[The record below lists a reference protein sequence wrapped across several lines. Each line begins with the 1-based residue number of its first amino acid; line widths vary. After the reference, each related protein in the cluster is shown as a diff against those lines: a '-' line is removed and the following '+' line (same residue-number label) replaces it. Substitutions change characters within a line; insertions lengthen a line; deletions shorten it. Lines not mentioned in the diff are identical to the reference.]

1 MPYAAVAKFLSANL
15 QAGHRR
21 LAVACSGG
29 MDSVCLLDL
38 LVSLQPLHGCSLH
51 VMHVHHGLNPH
62 ADEWAERVVRLAE
75 HYRLPHHILRV
86 RIESGGSLEEAAR
99 TARYQAIGRLLQ
111 PGDVLLT
118 GHHRQDQAETVL
130 LQLFRGSGAAG
141 LAAMRPVSRIPFG
154 SPEIPLWRPLLEVP
168 RAALLAYA
176 EQQALNW
183 VEDDSN
189 ADVRHTR
196 NFLRRQVMP
205 LLEQRWPQA
214 DRLLAGTAER
224 MQEADRLMTD
234 LAELDWRSAAD
245 ADNTL
250 SIPMML
256 TLSQPRQ
263 ANLLRFWI
271 RRAGFDVPDREG
283 LKRLINEVC
292 QARPDGAPLFVW
304 RQLEIRRYRERL
316 FLLTATDT
324 KVMDRQ
330 PLPWLDRM
338 QPFRLPDGR
347 ILTPCVGNRAGVS
360 LQAWRNV
367 PQLQIRFRQGGERMC
382 LPGRG
387 RKELKALFQEAGIPP
402 WQRERWPLI
411 YGDEKL
417 ILVPGLWVDAEV
429 AGKTGEE
436 RVWIT

>member
-1 MPYAAVAKFLSANL
+1 MPHATVAKFLSANL
-15 QAGHRR
+15 QADHRR
-21 LAVACSGG
+21 LVVACSGG

-38 LVSLQPLHGCSLH
+38 LVALQPLHGRSLH

-62 ADEWAERVVRLAE
+62 ADEWAEGVARLAE
-75 HYRLPHHILRV
+75 HYRLSHHLLRV

-99 TARYQAIGRLLQ
+99 AARYQAIGRSLQ

-154 SPEIPLWRPLLEVP
+154 PPEIPLWRPLLEIP

-176 EQQALNW
+176 ERQGLNW

-189 ADVRHTR
+189 EDVRHTR

-214 DRLLAGTAER
+214 GRLLAGTAER

-234 LAELDWRSAAD
+234 LAELDWSSAAN

-256 TLSQPRQ
+256 TLSPPRQ

-283 LKRLINEVC
+283 LRNLINEVC

-304 RQLEIRRYRERL
+304 RQLEVRRYRERL
-316 FLLTATDT
+316 YLLTASETT
-324 KVMDRQ
+324 VSDRQ
-330 PLPWLDRM
+330 PLPWLERL
-338 QPFRLPDGR
+338 QPLRLADGR
-347 ILTPCVGNRAGVS
+347 ILTPCVGSRAGVS
-360 LQAWRNV
+360 LEVWSGV
-367 PQLQIRFRQGGERMC
+367 SQLQIRFRQGGERIS

-387 RKELKALFQEAGIPP
+387 RKELKTLFQEAGIPP
-402 WQRERWPLI
+402 WERERRPLI
-411 YGDEKL
+411 YGDDKL
-417 ILVPGLWVDAEV
+417 IMVPGLWVDVAA
-429 AGKTGEE
+429 AGKAGEE
-436 RVWIT
+436 MVWIT